1 MSKLKRT
8 KTAANSRSKD
18 FEDNIQNALRHA
30 FRLLGYRDRS
40 EKEMYEKLT
49 RKGFSEKVSGETVVY
64 LRDKGFIDDRRF
76 AEILKR
82 DAVDRKHLGK
92 RGARNYLIN
101 RGIAGDIVDDVLG
114 DDDDY
119 FDAAKRLVERKLR
132 NMKDYDSEK
141 IKRRL
146 WGMLSRRGFS
156 YDTIK
161 KVLQSFDFKE
171 EER

>member
-161 KVLQSFDFKE
+161 KVLHLS
-171 EER
+171 